1 MEEVGGLSKRNLL
14 LVTITRN
21 SSSSRRSG
29 SRCRSTCRSSGSTN
43 ANISRVN
50 GRRGSSKDEVY

>member
-21 SSSSRRSG
+21 SSSRRSG